1 MSTHIRLMVAV
12 WLGLLLLLALTV
24 GLSFL
29 PLGDLSPLASI
40 GIAAAKAA
48 LVVWFFMHLRQDSG
62 IIRLVALAAVIWIAI
77 LLTLPWIDFSS
88 RNWL

>member
-1 MSTHIRLMVAV
+1 MGAHIRLMVAV

-29 PLGDLSPLASI
+29 PLGGFAPFAST
-40 GIAAAKAA
+40 GIAAAKAL

-62 IIRLVALAAVIWIAI
+62 IIRLVALAAVVWVAI

-88 RNWL
+88 RGWL